1 MRKYKLTPVD
11 KVTEVQMASLHV
23 IAYVYILVRKNVV
36 GWKVWTIDSATEWNS
51 GKMTGASLLGF
62 VSWYS
67 KYFLYNVI

>member
-36 GWKVWTIDSATEWNS
+36 A
-51 GKMTGASLLGF
+51 
-62 VSWYS
+62 
-67 KYFLYNVI
+67 